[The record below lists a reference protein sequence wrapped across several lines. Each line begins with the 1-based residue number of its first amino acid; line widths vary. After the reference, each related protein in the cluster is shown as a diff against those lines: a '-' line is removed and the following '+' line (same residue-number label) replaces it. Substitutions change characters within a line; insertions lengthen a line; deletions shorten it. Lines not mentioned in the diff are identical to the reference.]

1 MGFFDA
7 VETCLRKYAVFRG
20 RAPRSEYWW
29 FTLFILIIYA
39 TFLMFIAPE
48 QIHRMALLKATGVM
62 PPQRAAHSL
71 LGLVFDLVE
80 LGLFLPSLGVI
91 VRRLHDLD
99 KSGWWYFFVIVPLV
113 GPIMMLVWLCKR
125 GTNGGNRFGNDPLRD
140 F

>member
-1 MGFFDA
+1 
-7 VETCLRKYAVFRG
+7 
-20 RAPRSEYWW
+20 
-29 FTLFILIIYA
+29 
-39 TFLMFIAPE
+39 
-48 QIHRMALLKATGVM
+48 
-62 PPQRAAHSL
+62 
-71 LGLVFDLVE
+71 LVFDLVE

-113 GPIMMLVWLCKR
+113 GPIMMLVWLCTR